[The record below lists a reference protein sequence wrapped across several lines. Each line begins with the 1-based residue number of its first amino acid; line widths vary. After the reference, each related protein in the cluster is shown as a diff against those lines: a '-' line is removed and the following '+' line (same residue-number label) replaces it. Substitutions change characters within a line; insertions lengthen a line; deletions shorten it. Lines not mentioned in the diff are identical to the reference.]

1 VSSLAAA
8 RISALRPLH
17 RLSPDSS
24 LADIDQE
31 SLSAASD
38 EQLLVLIKANS
49 QPALGFLF
57 RRYARIAHGI
67 GKRILRDST
76 EADDLVQ
83 DIFLY
88 IHRKCGVY
96 DPTKGSASS
105 WIVQTIYYHALQR
118 RIQLAA
124 RYRRSCATKENPGFG
139 AFASSSPTEYER
151 TLEGLV
157 GRAKLREMMNCLTED
172 QSETLRLHF
181 CEGHTLSEIAQMR
194 GQSVG
199 NVRHHFYRGIEKLR
213 SRAFSSE
220 LPDRITSG
228 TR

>member
-8 RISALRPLH
+8 RISSLRLPH
-17 RLSPDSS
+17 QQSPDTT
-24 LADIDQE
+24 LEDLEQE
-31 SLSAASD
+31 PLNAASD
-38 EQLLVLIKANS
+38 EQLLILIKANS
-49 QPALGFLF
+49 QPALGCLF

-88 IHRKCGVY
+88 IYRKCGVY
-96 DPTKGSASS
+96 DPIKGSASS
-105 WIVQTIYYHALQR
+105 WLVQTIYYHALQR

-124 RYRRSCATKENPGFG
+124 RNRRSCAMKESLGVG
-139 AFASSSPTEYER
+139 AFASSSLTEYEQ
-151 TLEGLV
+151 TLEGV
-157 GRAKLREMMNCLTED
+157 IGRVKLRGVVECLTED
-172 QSETLRLHF
+172 QFETLRLHF
-181 CEGHTLSEIAQMR
+181 FEGHTLSEIAEAR
-194 GQSVG
+194 GQAVG

-213 SRAFSSE
+213 SRVFSSE
-220 LPDRITSG
+220 LQDRITSG